1 MNMIWNS
8 IYSDHFVLM
17 IFYNSCYVFEQ
28 FFFPGRLYQANPVLD
43 RKHKLY
49 VKLGIGVGH
58 KNGGWLKHS
67 VPAGTVSQYSNFYKH
82 SVPAGTNFHGK
93 WVTQRG
99 RQEKADPKQVSFF
112 FFYRHKTGP
121 INLSGQLIT

>member
-67 VPAGTVSQYSNFYKH
+67 VPAGT
-82 SVPAGTNFHGK
+82 NFHGK